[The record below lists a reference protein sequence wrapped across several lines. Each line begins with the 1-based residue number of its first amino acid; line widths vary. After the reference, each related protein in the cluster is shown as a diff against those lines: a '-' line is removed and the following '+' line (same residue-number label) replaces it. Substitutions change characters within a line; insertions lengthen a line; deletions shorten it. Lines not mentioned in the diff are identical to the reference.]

1 MTLAALRDWR
11 RSLWLWY
18 LAAAVVLTSFYV
30 LVPPFKGNAVAINAL
45 GLSSVIA
52 IGLGI
57 RMHRPKARLAWGL
70 LLAGQLL
77 YVAGDTYTYTY
88 PELLG
93 GTVGFPSAGDAIYL
107 TLYPVLFCRVV
118 PARQAAQSE
127 ARPRRADRLA
137 HPHSRLRAAVV
148 DLPRRPEHAPV
159 GALAACEGRIGCLSA
174 RGCPAAGSGDQARR
188 RRRQARTRL
197 LSPRGEHRLPARH
210 RLRLQLCTPRRR
222 LSPPADVR
230 HRLDRLPRVLGER
243 SAPSLDAHAGRAR
256 PDQPE
261 STLAACGSPSL
272 LSPA

>member
-57 RMHRPKARLAWGL
+57 RMHRPKALLAWGL
-70 LLAGQLL
+70 LLAGQPALRRRGHV
-77 YVAGDTYTYTY
+77 YVHVSGAARRNRRI
-88 PELLG
+88 P
-93 GTVGFPSAGDAIYL
+93 VGRRRHLSHAL
-107 TLYPVLFCRVV
+107 SRLVLRVV
-118 PARQAAQSE
+118 PARQAAQPE
-127 ARPRRADRLA
+127 ARPRRADRLP
-137 HPHSRLRAAVV
+137 HPHSRLRAAVL

-159 GALAACEGRIGCLSA
+159 RALAACEGRIGCLSA
-174 RGCPAAGSGDQARR
+174 RGRLAAGSGDQARR

-210 RLRLQLCTPRRR
+210 
-222 LSPPADVR
+222 
-230 HRLDRLPRVLGER
+230 
-243 SAPSLDAHAGRAR
+243 
-256 PDQPE
+256 
-261 STLAACGSPSL
+261 
-272 LSPA
+272 